1 MARTPPRQTSPHI
14 STIAS
19 KTLAGDLKPSSIQV
33 KAMAASLLS
42 QDQTKGQ
49 ASKKS

>member
-1 MARTPPRQTSPHI
+1 MAGKTPPRQTSPRI
-14 STIAS
+14 STIAA
-19 KTLAGDLKPSSIQV
+19 KTLSGDLSPSKSQV

-49 ASKKS
+49 KPK